1 MELEIRRLQT
11 EVLLEF
17 SRIGGLVERRVQ
29 AGFDDQG
36 LCITPAQSRV
46 LMILFQARDAL
57 SQRVIA
63 RRGLPGRATLRLVLR
78 PVVIGHRG
86 RPRGIAEVTVG
97 RLVKSMEEGGWVD
110 RSRDPDDRRCWRVQ
124 PTRRAQ
130 EALPQFIAVSNEV
143 LDVLFGELSNAQ
155 TRDLHDTLNAL
166 RRRVAG

>member
-1 MELEIRRLQT
+1 VELENRRLQT

-29 AGFDDQG
+29 AGFDRQG
-36 LCITPAQSRV
+36 MCITPAQSRV

-63 RRGLPGRATLRLVLR
+63 RRM
-78 PVVIGHRG
+78 
-86 RPRGIAEVTVG
+86 GIAEVTVG

-124 PTRRAQ
+124 PTRRAH
-130 EALPQFIAVSNEV
+130 EALPEFIAVSNEV
-143 LDVLFGELSNAQ
+143 LDLLFGALSITQ

>member
-36 LCITPAQSRV
+36 LCITQAQSRV

-63 RRGLPGRATLRLVLR
+63 RRM
-78 PVVIGHRG
+78 
-86 RPRGIAEVTVG
+86 GIAEVTVG